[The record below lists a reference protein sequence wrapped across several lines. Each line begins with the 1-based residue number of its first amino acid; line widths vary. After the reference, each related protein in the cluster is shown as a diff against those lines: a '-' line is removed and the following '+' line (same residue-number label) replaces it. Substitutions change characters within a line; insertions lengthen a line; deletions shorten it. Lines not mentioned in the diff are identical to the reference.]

1 MSRAITEQP
10 PGMRPGDDWQSRQET
25 APSVLR
31 GDEPGVARVIGMLGA
46 AAVIFGG
53 MALVLQA
60 TGRVTPVGTGLSS
73 FLLAIGIAGL
83 LFHAAFDAD
92 VQFRRIYMGF
102 GYLLSVFLG
111 PFLMLVPYNGKMGTL
126 FTHGF
131 LCLLLGMLFLL
142 AFLRNETDAWLRK
155 MAQNAFGVLG
165 AVMAVVGLAG
175 GNIKGEFLLP
185 VGFLLALLGL
195 VYLACFVGSRG
206 IDDDFSYRT
215 GQILGLVGAI
225 VFLVAFCRS
234 VFPPLFYQWNWMKTP
249 PPEYLVPTG
258 ILLMFLGV
266 LYGLVSIGLCS
277 ERPLVVLTR
286 RELGAFFFSPIAYI
300 TLFACIIAESLAYYL
315 FMIDVLDR
323 QSPMFEPIIR
333 NFILQW
339 PTVLFTICIVPVIT
353 MRLMSEEKRSG
364 TMEVLLTA
372 PVGEASVVLSKFIA
386 AFLFFLVTWVPFG
399 LLMVALRIE
408 GGKPFDYRP
417 LLSFFV
423 GLCFTGAGF
432 VSMGLFFS
440 SLTRNQIISGILT
453 LVGMVAL
460 TMVFL
465 INMLL
470 QRVKGPDT
478 PWATV
483 LTHISYLDIWVDTTD
498 GKLMPRL
505 LLFYLSMTIAWLFLT
520 VKILEA
526 RRG

>member
-1 MSRAITEQP
+1 MSNAITQP
-10 PGMRPGDDWQSRQET
+10 PGMRSGGDWRTREET

-31 GDEPGVARVIGMLGA
+31 TDDPSFARVVGMLGA
-46 AAVIFGG
+46 ASIIFGG
-53 MALVLQA
+53 MALILQA
-60 TGRVTPVGTGLSS
+60 TGRVTPLGAGWSS

-83 LFHAAFDAD
+83 LFHAAFDWD

-102 GYLLSVFLG
+102 GYLLSVFVG
-111 PFLMLVPYNGKMGTL
+111 PFLTLVPYNGKMGTL
-126 FTHGF
+126 FAHGF

-155 MAQNAFGVLG
+155 MAQNVLG
-165 AVMAVVGLAG
+165 ALGAIMIVVGLAG

-195 VYLACFVGSRG
+195 VYLACYVGSRG

-215 GQILGLVGAI
+215 GQILGLVGAV

-234 VFPPLFYQWNWMKTP
+234 AFPPLFYQWNWTKTP

-266 LYGLVSIGLCS
+266 LYGLTSIGLCS
-277 ERPLVVLTR
+277 DRPLVVLTR
-286 RELGAFFFSPIAYI
+286 RELGAFFYSPIAYI
-300 TLFACIIAESLAYYL
+300 MLFACIVAESLAY
-315 FMIDVLDR
+315 FMVMINMLDR
-323 QSPMFEPIIR
+323 QEPMFEPIFR

-339 PTVLFTICIVPVIT
+339 PTVLFAICIVPVST
-353 MRLMSEEKRSG
+353 MRLLSEEKRSG

-372 PVGEASVVLSKFIA
+372 PVSETSVVLSKFLG

-417 LLSFFV
+417 LLSFAV
-423 GLCFTGAGF
+423 ALCITGAGF

-440 SLTRNQIISGILT
+440 SLSRNQIVSGLLT
-453 LVGMVAL
+453 LISMVFL
-460 TMVFL
+460 TMFFL

-470 QRVKGPDT
+470 QGSKGPDT

-483 LTHISYLDIWVDTTD
+483 LTHISYLDIWVATTD
-498 GKLMPRL
+498 GKLVPRL
-505 LLFYLSMTIAWLFLT
+505 MLFYLSMSVAWLFLT
-520 VKILEA
+520 VKVLEA
-526 RRG
+526 RRWT